1 MNPEN
6 GKSRMEKG
14 PVLPWLL
21 LALLV
26 GTTSAGANGIIL
38 PPPQPPVPM
47 PQPLAIERS
56 VVTVEIKNFVA
67 TTHVDQVFF
76 NQYSHQIEGTYL
88 FPLPEEAAISDFA
101 MYVDGKRY
109 AAELLERDEAR
120 RIYEGIVRRQRDPA
134 LLEYIGR
141 NLFRASIFPIPA
153 RSEKRIEL
161 EYSQA
166 LQPQEGVCQYVYPM
180 KVQAFFERPPRPQ
193 PLPAAGEDRPSRE
206 PLYRQYPGIYGQ
218 MAISV
223 KIDSEVPIKAVYSPT
238 HDLDVKRQDD
248 HLVSASFE
256 QRDVR
261 PEQDFLL
268 YYTLSEKDF
277 GVNLLAHRRF
287 DDEEGFFMLLLAPK
301 YEVQQEEIAA
311 KDLLLVFDTSGSMS
325 GEKIDQAR
333 KALLYCLDN
342 LNPQDR
348 FNIITFSTDV
358 DPFEKGLVE
367 ASPERI
373 RAAKEFVRELKPR
386 GGTDIN
392 GALQEA
398 LKQLSEDSVRPQMVA
413 FLTDG
418 LPTVGETDI
427 KTILRNVD
435 RANEKR
441 DARLF
446 VFGVGDDVNT
456 HLLDRLAED
465 NRGVST
471 YVRPQEDLEVAV
483 SLFYNKISYP
493 VLADLQLDF
502 EGIEVSNLYPRH
514 LPDLFRGSQITLF
527 GRYQGHGAARVKLQG
542 QLEGKTQTF
551 EYQLDFPD
559 RERRHGF
566 IPRLWAMRKVGYL
579 LDEIRLH
586 GEDRELK
593 EEVVRLATRYGI
605 VTPYTSFLIQEPP
618 ADRWEGREVAAMPG
632 VLGQMSGVV
641 RRQAEAMGGGMGGGV
656 GGMGPGMPA
665 PGGMM
670 GPGMPAPDYGRV
682 LKSETGP
689 QAVDVSQALA
699 GMKQGEQ
706 DYQVRG
712 ETARHAGD
720 KLFYQRDGVWVDSQ
734 WPEKPAAGQKALAV
748 KYDSEA
754 YWSLLAKF
762 PELGPYLALG
772 EKVQVVFEGVL
783 ITVGENGK
791 TTLTDEDLAFKSSS

>member
-6 GKSRMEKG
+6 GKSRMK
-14 PVLPWLL
+14 PWQALPWFL
-21 LALLV
+21 LALWV
-26 GTTSAGANGIIL
+26 GTVSAGANGIIL

-56 VVTVEIKNFVA
+56 LVTVEIKNFVA

-76 NQYSHQIEGTYL
+76 NQYPHPIEGTYL

-141 NLFRASIFPIPA
+141 NLFRASIFPIPG

-161 EYSQA
+161 EYSQV

-180 KVQAFFERPPRPQ
+180 KVQAFFERSPRPQ
-193 PLPAAGEDRPSRE
+193 PLPTGREGRASEE

-238 HDLDVKRQDD
+238 HDLDVKRQND
-248 HLVSASFE
+248 HFVSASFE
-256 QRDVR
+256 QREVR

-301 YEVQQEEIAA
+301 YEVQQEEVAA
-311 KDLLLVFDTSGSMS
+311 KDLVLVLDTSGSMS
-325 GEKIDQAR
+325 GEKIAQAR

-348 FNIITFSTDV
+348 FNVIPFSTEV

-373 RAAKEFVRELKPR
+373 RAAKEFVRDLKPR
-386 GGTDIN
+386 GGTDIH

-398 LKQLSEDSVRPQMVA
+398 LKQLSEDSDRPQMVA

-418 LPTVGETDI
+418 LPTVGETDP

-471 YVRPQEDLEVAV
+471 YVRPHEDLEVAV

-514 LPDLFRGSQITLF
+514 LPDLFRGSQVTVF
-527 GRYQGHGAARVKLQG
+527 GRYQGHGAAKVKLQG
-542 QLEGKTQTF
+542 QLEGKTQAF
-551 EYQLDFPD
+551 EYRLDFPD
-559 RERRHGF
+559 RERRNGF

-605 VTPYTSFLIQEPP
+605 VTPYTSFLIQEPTP
-618 ADRWEGREVAAMPG
+618 GREEREVAALPAPAS
-632 VLGQMSGVV
+632 MSGVV
-641 RRQAEAMGGGMGGGV
+641 RRQAEAMGGGG
-656 GGMGPGMPA
+656 A
-665 PGGMM
+665 GGMM
-670 GPGMPAPDYGRV
+670 GPGMTSAPDYGMV
-682 LKSETGP
+682 LMSETGP

-734 WPEKPAAGQKALAV
+734 WPEKPAAGQKVLAV

-754 YWSLLAKF
+754 YWSLLRRF

-783 ITVGENGK
+783 ITVGETGQ
-791 TTLTDEDLAFKSSS
+791 TTLTDEDLAFKSAS